1 MKYKKIMI
9 ALAATAALSAAGCGS
24 SSKDTVEVTPTP
36 VPTAAPTSTP
46 ATASPLPTSTPAPKL
61 IGVKTSTAKFVYLS
75 NSTKGEVREIYLRE
89 PVDQNGVRIWFRQSL
104 RSRQQNRYRCITH
117 RNPPQMLFM
126 I

>member
-9 ALAATAALSAAGCGS
+9 ALAATAALSADGCGS

-36 VPTAAPTSTP
+36 APTSTP

-75 NSTKGEVREIYLRE
+75 NSTKGEVREIYLRAAGGSE
-89 PVDQNGVRIWFRQSL
+89 WGKNLVP
-104 RSRQQNRYRCITH
+104 
-117 RNPPQMLFM
+117 
-126 I
+126 